1 MSPDVGGLT
10 SSDDDDD
17 SLPQRFFRRP
27 CGNAAAAISA
37 LVFAYPWVC
46 SGLWE
51 VGHCYMKEDLKEDW
65 FQNFDNEIYPLSEGR
80 LDPDA
85 ASLRRLS
92 VYATRVLLLINQLAL
107 C

>member
-10 SSDDDDD
+10 SSDDDD
-17 SLPQRFFRRP
+17 SLLQRFFRRL
-27 CGNAAAAISA
+27 CGNAAAAISV
-37 LVFAYPWVC
+37 LVFAYPWIC

-51 VGHCYMKEDLKEDW
+51 VGHCYMKEYLKEDR
-65 FQNFDNEIYPLSEGR
+65 FLSIDNEIYPLSEGR

-85 ASLRRLS
+85 ASLGRLR
-92 VYATRVLLLINQLAL
+92 VYATRVLLLINHLAL